1 METMIRDSLIVAE
14 KELRELFA
22 SLSTKILAMQIALL
36 GVIFGVLIPYSQG
49 PYWIAETYFLGI
61 HLMFVPLV
69 VTFPFVG
76 DCFAG
81 ERERKTLETLLATR
95 LDEKAL
101 FLGKSLSVFVFSYIQ
116 VLIVVLLGMVSIN
129 AYWRIEKGGEGIFL
143 YSPPVLFALFG
154 LSAAMVALA
163 TGIGVFVSLRAE
175 SVRTA
180 QRIMGTIDLAMFL
193 PMFFVLALITL
204 DWVAVMAALGLVL
217 LLTALLS
224 VLAIRSFRREQLV
237 LGMSDL

>member
-1 METMIRDSLIVAE
+1 MIRDSLVVAG
-14 KELRELFA
+14 KELRELRA
-22 SLSTKILAMQIALL
+22 SLSTRILAMQIALI
-36 GVIFGVLIPYSQG
+36 GVIFGGFIPYSQG

-61 HLMFVPLV
+61 HFAFVPLV
-69 VTFPFVG
+69 VTFPFVA

-116 VLIVVLLGMVSIN
+116 VLIVVLLGMVTIN
-129 AYWRIEKGGEGIFL
+129 AYWRLEEAREGIFL

-163 TGIGVFVSLRAE
+163 TSIGVFVSLRAE

-180 QRIMGTIDLAMFL
+180 QRITGTIDLAVFL
-193 PMFFVLALITL
+193 PMFFVLALVTL
-204 DWVAVMAALGLVL
+204 NWASVMAAFGIVL
-217 LLTALLS
+217 LLTAILS
-224 VLAIRSFRREQLV
+224 VLAIRSFRRELLV
-237 LGMSDL
+237 LGM